1 MVVSDGDV
9 GDNAKF
15 TLALRD
21 APGYP
26 GISEAFSVSPEKA
39 QGRVPV
45 VVRPTNKKVLDYD
58 VEDVAKRT
66 LEFDVTA
73 SVAGK
78 VVRNVSYVTNI
89 ASQSV
94 IYGD

>member
-26 GISEAFSVSPEKA
+26 EMSKAFSVSPQQA

-45 VVRPTNKKVLDYD
+45 VVRATDKNVLDYD
-58 VEDVAKRT
+58 VEDERKKI
-66 LEFDVTA
+66 LEFDVIA
-73 SVAGK
+73 SVAGH
-78 VVRNVSYVTNI
+78 VVICLNL
-89 ASQSV
+89 
-94 IYGD
+94 